1 MKARKSSSQFD
12 TVGIVVTD
20 DKEADRTCSASGH
33 PWKKDDAK
41 WFRANPLRSFR
52 LRSAFPGEYP
62 DNPKVDHVLVRQIA
76 PGKRTK
82 MMGVGTGDGTWLTD
96 RDLLIMWFM
105 LLNCSEGTTRV
116 LLFSP
121 PGEGAV

>member
-1 MKARKSSSQFD
+1 MKPTLGSQESQKTSSDYFGKRRQLSTMESRQ
-12 TVGIVVTD
+12 
-20 DKEADRTCSASGH
+20 
-33 PWKKDDAK
+33 PWQENDAK
-41 WFRANPLRSFR
+41 WFRSNPLRDFR
-52 LRSAFPGEYP
+52 LRSAFPGECP
-62 DNPKVDHVLVRQIA
+62 GHPEVDQVLVRQIA

-96 RDLLIMWFM
+96 RELLIMWLG
-105 LLNCSEGTTRV
+105 LLNCSEGTTRF